1 MPKIAIPL
9 TILPRISPEGRVGG
23 AKAAVRRAS
32 SRREPRQSCE
42 EIPKIPPPL
51 GVGQTP
57 WSHGYVTT
65 FGVIEW
71 HPDRDALSTSRAA
84 VTASPERCSDLRARV
99 LDTMMLLLATTCFVH
114 AHDVSQGR
122 SRRASRRAVCLTPVI
137 DAADAQKIMSTKAAR
152 EVLTTDAMNH
162 LVSFG
167 PCINSCRL
175 PALAPI
181 HSPCPEWS
189 CNVCLYPAPCPCTRS
204 GVRHVVCVSFCV
216 IVALLLWYRWL
227 LAARGPPGG
236 IRLSP
241 PALRLLYT

>member
-1 MPKIAIPL
+1 M
-9 TILPRISPEGRVGG
+9 LPRCSPVPGPPSNISPEGRVGG

-57 WSHGYVTT
+57 WWHGYVTT
-65 FGVIEW
+65 FGLIET

-84 VTASPERCSDLRARV
+84 APSSPERCSDLRARL

-137 DAADAQKIMSTKAAR
+137 DAA
-152 EVLTTDAMNH
+152 EGN
-162 LVSFG
+162 LVG
-167 PCINSCRL
+167 CVRLCCISVDEL
-175 PALAPI
+175 PAAGAVEN
-181 HSPCPEWS
+181 CRRRR
-189 CNVCLYPAPCPCTRS
+189 RS
-204 GVRHVVCVSFCV
+204 S
-216 IVALLLWYRWL
+216 
-227 LAARGPPGG
+227 
-236 IRLSP
+236 
-241 PALRLLYT
+241 

>member
-1 MPKIAIPL
+1 MASLRRMPIGTLCRP
-9 TILPRISPEGRVGG
+9 
-23 AKAAVRRAS
+23 
-32 SRREPRQSCE
+32 REPPRPS
-42 EIPKIPPPL
+42 
-51 GVGQTP
+51 
-57 WSHGYVTT
+57 
-65 FGVIEW
+65 
-71 HPDRDALSTSRAA
+71 
-84 VTASPERCSDLRARV
+84 SPERCSDLPARL

-137 DAADAQKIMSTKAAR
+137 DAAEAQKIMSTKAAR

-189 CNVCLYPAPCPCTRS
+189 CNVCLYLAPCPCSRS
-204 GVRHVVCVSFCV
+204 GVRHVVCVSSCT
-216 IVALLLWYRWL
+216 LR
-227 LAARGPPGG
+227 
-236 IRLSP
+236 SP
-241 PALRLLYT
+241 RPRMSPRV

>member
-1 MPKIAIPL
+1 M
-9 TILPRISPEGRVGG
+9 
-23 AKAAVRRAS
+23 
-32 SRREPRQSCE
+32 
-42 EIPKIPPPL
+42 
-51 GVGQTP
+51 GQTP
-57 WSHGYVTT
+57 WWHGYVTT
-65 FGVIEW
+65 FGLIGT

-122 SRRASRRAVCLTPVI
+122 SRRASRRAVCLTPVV
-137 DAADAQKIMSTKAAR
+137 DAAEAQNNTSTKAAR

-204 GVRHVVCVSFCV
+204 GVRHVVCVSSCPLRSHRPRMSPRVCLLQFVTNICVVMHRVMV
-216 IVALLLWYRWL
+216 IVRTLFSRCIAPSVASIGSNSSATHSETVRSL
-227 LAARGPPGG
+227 
-236 IRLSP
+236 
-241 PALRLLYT
+241 

>member
-1 MPKIAIPL
+1 MASLSGIPIGTL
-9 TILPRISPEGRVGG
+9 CRP
-23 AKAAVRRAS
+23 
-32 SRREPRQSCE
+32 REPPRPS
-42 EIPKIPPPL
+42 
-51 GVGQTP
+51 
-57 WSHGYVTT
+57 
-65 FGVIEW
+65 
-71 HPDRDALSTSRAA
+71 
-84 VTASPERCSDLRARV
+84 SPERCSDLRARL
-99 LDTMMLLLATTCFVH
+99 LDTMMLLLATACFVH

-189 CNVCLYPAPCPCTRS
+189 CNVCLYPAHLVHVLVASCVMSCVMSCACRLAS
-204 GVRHVVCVSFCV
+204 VRLDLH
-216 IVALLLWYRWL
+216 ATY
-227 LAARGPPGG
+227 
-236 IRLSP
+236 IRV
-241 PALRLLYT
+241 RLLQFHSLTMPRRMQQCNVCLYRTCL

>member
-1 MPKIAIPL
+1 MRFPRRGELAEPKRRYGAPL
-9 TILPRISPEGRVGG
+9 PGG
-23 AKAAVRRAS
+23 NLDNPAKKS
-32 SRREPRQSCE
+32 Q
-42 EIPKIPPPL
+42 KFPPPL

-57 WSHGYVTT
+57 WWHGYVTT
-65 FGVIEW
+65 FGLIGT

-84 VTASPERCSDLRARV
+84 APSSPERCSDLRARL

-122 SRRASRRAVCLTPVI
+122 SRRASRRAVCSTPVI
-137 DAADAQKIMSTKAAR
+137 DAAEAQKIMSTKAAR

-189 CNVCLYPAPCPCTRS
+189 CNVCLYPAPCPCSRS
-204 GVRHVVCVSFCV
+204 GVRHVVCVSSST
-216 IVALLLWYRWL
+216 LR
-227 LAARGPPGG
+227 
-236 IRLSP
+236 SP
-241 PALRLLYT
+241 RPRMSPRV